1 MTQPQS
7 KLEQMRA
14 LLRERAELAAKREM
28 AILEAGDA
36 ARYNLPHGGVTN
48 PTAHADKPYASPH
61 TLSAATFEL
70 PEPTEDHLN
79 QEIFGM
85 KFNRE
90 QWQAILMGEALQSFC
105 LIGAAGTGKTT
116 TMRELVRRAMISVAP
131 EGDINKL
138 DKNAIALLSFTKR
151 AVRNLAKA
159 VKPIGATKYTH
170 TIHKFLG
177 YAPVEDEYFDDE
189 GAVHTKFSFEPTY
202 TKLNPLLECRLV
214 IIEESSMC
222 GYETLYRE
230 LFEACPNATFI
241 FLGDI
246 NQLPPVM
253 GSAVLGFKLAT
264 IPVVELTH
272 VYRQALDS
280 PIIAFQHRHTLK
292 GISVSTAE
300 MDRISASCTKERG
313 LMFRPFK
320 KPFQDEDGACDVIAQ
335 YMMQLYNDGAYDP
348 DQDMW
353 LCPFGKK
360 FGTIGINKHFVDR
373 LGQKRGAVVHEI
385 IAGYEKYYFAVGDRI
400 LYEKMDYEIVDI
412 TPNKRYHGTKPMQAS
427 AQLSRYGFYRGHV
440 DMKAFDTVEAV
451 SVDDEWEHILAMA
464 DGDSDMTMKCSHHL
478 ILEDRETGARATVS
492 DIKGYKATEFAYC
505 TTVHKSQGSEWRRV
519 WIILHR
525 MHASMLSRELLYTA
539 MTRAKERCEVLY
551 SLAAQKGGRAHTINK
566 ALDKAAIAGVGWR
579 AKAEAFKGKLER
591 GAIEQ
596 FE

>member
-1 MTQPQS
+1 
-7 KLEQMRA
+7 
-14 LLRERAELAAKREM
+14 
-28 AILEAGDA
+28 
-36 ARYNLPHGGVTN
+36 
-48 PTAHADKPYASPH
+48 
-61 TLSAATFEL
+61 
-70 PEPTEDHLN
+70 
-79 QEIFGM
+79 
-85 KFNRE
+85 
-90 QWQAILMGEALQSFC
+90 
-105 LIGAAGTGKTT
+105 
-116 TMRELVRRAMISVAP
+116 
-131 EGDINKL
+131 
-138 DKNAIALLSFTKR
+138 
-151 AVRNLAKA
+151 
-159 VKPIGATKYTH
+159 
-170 TIHKFLG
+170 
-177 YAPVEDEYFDDE
+177 
-189 GAVHTKFSFEPTY
+189 
-202 TKLNPLLECRLV
+202 
-214 IIEESSMC
+214 
-222 GYETLYRE
+222 
-230 LFEACPNATFI
+230 
-241 FLGDI
+241 
-246 NQLPPVM
+246 M

-300 MDRISASCTKERG
+300 MDRISASCTEERG

-335 YMMQLYNDGAYDP
+335 YMMQLYTEGAYDP

-412 TPNKRYHGTKPMQAS
+412 APNKKYHGTKPMQAS
-427 AQLSRYGFYRGHV
+427 NQLSRYGFYRGHV
-440 DMKAFDTVEAV
+440 DMNDFGTVEAV

-464 DGDSDMTMKCSHHL
+464 DGDNDMTMKCSHHM
-478 ILEDRETGARATVS
+478 ILEDSETGARATVT

-519 WIILHR
+519 WTILHR